1 MRKHCGSGGSDLCN
15 AERRCRTS
23 ASTRSSR
30 VCGSCTW
37 RTGRQDSGRATS
49 TSISGRS
56 STQPRHDRRHR
67 RRLGRVDCG
76 AACGARDHLRQRP
89 PHRPLQR
96 RRRRL
101 GTGLHRRRG
110 GCCGSRHRR
119 PDPPVAVAGA
129 GRDLGSA
136 AERIH
141 LPTVGRAGR
150 GSALCRPAARRHH
163 RPDSGQGVRA
173 AGLRYLV
180 HLAAAATLR
189 GRRAHPTALAG
200 RHTGRRAGVVDGC
213 LLRSRRRPSTTGI
226 QGRPEPSRSADG
238 SRSVGLDASSQLLR
252 RRGRVVGTVA
262 DHPYRVVVT
271 GHGALPRADDVFP
284 GSRHRSPAHRE
295 VHAGPSGLQRIP
307 ATDIVFHSA
316 PAPIGTIMTTAV
328 AERIG
333 YRPMT
338 EARHGSELDS
348 LLRRVARHDA
358 DAFAALYDH
367 TRARVYG
374 LITRVL
380 RDSGYSE
387 ETTQEVYLE
396 VWRTAEAYDSAKG
409 SALSWLMTMAHRR
422 AIDRVRA
429 EQSASQRE
437 SRYGAATVER
447 PGDLVADSA
456 IAADERRRVAACLDS
471 LTDVQRQCI
480 ELDYY
485 GGLTY
490 AEVSQRL
497 SANLSTIKSRMRDA
511 LRGLRGCLGVT

>member
-1 MRKHCGSGGSDLCN
+1 MDRGLW
-15 AERRCRTS
+15 AW
-23 ASTRSSR
+23 TRHPNYF
-30 VCGSCTW
+30 G
-37 RTGRQDSGRATS
+37 D
-49 TSISGRS
+49 
-56 STQPRHDRRHR
+56 
-67 RRLGRVDCG
+67 
-76 AACGARDHLRQRP
+76 
-89 PHRPLQR
+89 
-96 RRRRL
+96 
-101 GTGLHRRRG
+101 
-110 GCCGSRHRR
+110 
-119 PDPPVAVAGA
+119 AV
-129 GRDLGSA
+129 
-136 AERIH
+136 
-141 LPTVGRAGR
+141 
-150 GSALCRPAARRHH
+150 
-163 RPDSGQGVRA
+163 
-173 AGLRYLV
+173 
-180 HLAAAATLR
+180 
-189 GRRAHPTALAG
+189 
-200 RHTGRRAGVVDGC
+200 
-213 LLRSRRRPSTTGI
+213 
-226 QGRPEPSRSADG
+226 
-238 SRSVGLDASSQLLR
+238 
-252 RRGRVVGTVA
+252 RVVGTVA
-262 DHPYRVVVT
+262 DHYHGVVVT

-295 VHAGPSGLQRIP
+295 VHAWPSGLQRIP

-316 PAPIGTIMTTAV
+316 SAPIGAIMTTAV

-396 VWRTAEAYDSAKG
+396 VWRTAAAYDSAKG

-422 AIDRVRA
+422 AIDRVRS
-429 EQSASQRE
+429 EQSAGQRE

-480 ELDYY
+480 ELAYY